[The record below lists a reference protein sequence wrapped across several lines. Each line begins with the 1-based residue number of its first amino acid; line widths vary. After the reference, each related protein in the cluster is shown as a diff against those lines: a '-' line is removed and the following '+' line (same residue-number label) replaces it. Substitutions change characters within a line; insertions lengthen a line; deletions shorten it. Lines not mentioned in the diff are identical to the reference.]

1 MESLIQGG
9 NGAPDTVT
17 RPPQFGVSQHLDRP
31 DELIEAHM
39 QPPSLTR
46 PAAAHI
52 ARVSTASGQY
62 CPDFPNLAVNGA
74 TIYRGYTN

>member
-31 DELIEAHM
+31 GELIEAHM
-39 QPPSLTR
+39 QHPVSRT
-46 PAAAHI
+46 ATAHI
-52 ARVSTASGQY
+52 ARVSTTSGQY